1 LSARHVPLMN
11 PGSEQGCLEARGR
24 KPIADARRNGGHSC
38 TRECLPSAPPQTNK
52 ARGLSGRANCLYNA
66 KAKTA
71 TRTRDGHGRRRRN
84 RAAPRPPLPW
94 ICCPSS
100 RASDGPPPRT
110 HAARVAQPVSFPGLG
125 RAASIFFLARQ
136 AERTTT
142 GESDV
147 GCVRTGKTG
156 ARNKPRNM
164 PRLRGLVH
172 AAWTGRGESAC
183 SRARKT

>member
-1 LSARHVPLMN
+1 MSARHVPLMN
-11 PGSEQGCLEARGR
+11 PGSEQACLEARGR

-84 RAAPRPPLPW
+84 RAAPRPPPFH
-94 ICCPSS
+94 
-100 RASDGPPPRT
+100 GPAARLRVPPTDPPRT

-136 AERTTT
+136 AKRTTT